1 MSPPST
7 HFLTADQVARGIY
20 AWLGQNCWFLEDR
33 IEDADLN
40 SEAAAQHA
48 LLLLAEGDQVA
59 YRKLPRGVRCLA
71 ARFMMGFI
79 AELISGSLIRNTWS
93 LPLPVSPAEDLP
105 AAAWAAIAHE
115 IARSSSPPSAPH

>member
-20 AWLGQNCWFLEDR
+20 AWLGQNRWFLEDR

-48 LLLLAEGDQVA
+48 LLLLAQGD
-59 YRKLPRGVRCLA
+59 
-71 ARFMMGFI
+71 
-79 AELISGSLIRNTWS
+79 
-93 LPLPVSPAEDLP
+93 
-105 AAAWAAIAHE
+105 
-115 IARSSSPPSAPH
+115 